1 MDYAKEM
8 VEKAKE
14 KGVKLLLPVDTVCA
28 DAFAPDAKQPGGE
41 GRPDPRRL
49 AGPGHRPGDREAV
62 LRRRGGRRHRHLE
75 RPHGRL

>member
-1 MDYAKEM
+1 MEM

-14 KGVKLLLPVDTVCA
+14 KGVKLLLPVDTVL
-28 DAFAPDAKQPGGE
+28 
-41 GRPDPRRL
+41 RRRLRPRRQAAEVVKAGEIPDGL

-62 LRRRGGRRHRHLE
+62 LRRRGGRGHRDLE